1 MISNIFSKI
10 VVASIAAGLFLGLP
24 LLASAEESPDLVA
37 ATQWIDRAVF
47 SKNGDEFGEI
57 DDLVI
62 KRSGRVKRV
71 TIEVGGFLDL
81 GDKLVAVSL
90 SELKNLMLDGDGK
103 MVLDT
108 TEDKMEKRPE
118 YNYYRQGLR
127 QEYYYRP
134 RYYRGYGNR
143 SFPPPYVRTMPYGP
157 PPANRQTQP
166 YPSDETSDWI
176 FSPTRYLASTV
187 IDRQVINESGDYIGR
202 VDDLLIDTQSAK
214 VKKIILGYA
223 LNSSSYYM
231 LWSRSSSMGSRFKLS
246 TTPSRNGSAG
256 PLREL
261 MGAGSII
268 NACCTNR

>member
-1 MISNIFSKI
+1 MSNIITKKI
-10 VVASIAAGLFLGLP
+10 LPSIMIVSFLLCLP
-24 LLASAEESPDLVA
+24 LHSRAEEIPDMIHA
-37 ATQWIDRAVF
+37 SNWIDREIYDK
-47 SKNGDEFGEI
+47 SGNQLGEI

-166 YPSDETSDWI
+166 YPSDEPSDWI

-202 VDDLLIDTQSAK
+202 VTDLLIDLPSGK
-214 VKKIILGYA
+214 VKKIIVDVDDVRGDDSRVAVPYEPPGFTVYGLVYDISRQEISK
-223 LNSSSYYM
+223 LPSYT
-231 LWSRSSSMGSRFKLS
+231 S
-246 TTPSRNGSAG
+246 
-256 PLREL
+256 E
-261 MGAGSII
+261 
-268 NACCTNR
+268 